1 MGLITL
7 LVCCCGYVFSWIS
20 WRKGNIKPALIFL
33 ILCGF
38 ILRFYTASDL
48 FLHSWDE
55 CYHALVAKNL
65 IQHPLESE
73 KIHNGVL
80 FNYSK
85 PIDAMFYTN
94 LTVYSTIPD
103 KELILK
109 LLKEGYTVLIN
120 DDGKIPISLAKME
133 FVTYEQSANP

>member
-1 MGLITL
+1 
-7 LVCCCGYVFSWIS
+7 
-20 WRKGNIKPALIFL
+20 L